1 MEFVIFW
8 VEKQWKSIWTL
19 SLCITCTNVTTTELV
34 NRGWSLSTTQGFFS
48 CEFCF
53 LIQAENPLSFR
64 YFTLFLIYTPYTIY
78 QCKLFFYDIPAFDI
92 ISLHQMGSRDGKRL
106 FSMMDEDVRLSSQNH
121 WQSCNETS
129 DNILGACDV
138 EGYFLVVRVR
148 GFIRNR

>member
-1 MEFVIFW
+1 MWGNDGKVSGPYRCVLLAQMWQRRNWLI
-8 VEKQWKSIWTL
+8 VDGRCRPRK
-19 SLCITCTNVTTTELV
+19 V
-34 NRGWSLSTTQGFFS
+34 FS

-78 QCKLFFYDIPAFDI
+78 QCKLFFYDIPAIDI
-92 ISLHQMGSRDGKRL
+92 LSLHQMDSRDGERL
-106 FSMMDEDVRLSSQNH
+106 FSMMDWDVRRSSQNY

-129 DNILGACDV
+129 DIILGACDV
-138 EGYFLVVRVR
+138 EGNFLVVRVR